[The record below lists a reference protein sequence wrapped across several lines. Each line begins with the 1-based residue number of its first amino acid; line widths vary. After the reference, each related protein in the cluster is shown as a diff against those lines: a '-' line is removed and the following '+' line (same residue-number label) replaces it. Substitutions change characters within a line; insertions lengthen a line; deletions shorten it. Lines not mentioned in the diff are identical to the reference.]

1 MLINNE
7 NNSPLLNTN
16 NFNLKDA
23 LHFLNVSA
31 VEFSLKL
38 HNNNNFSRKDIL
50 NIQSEISNKII
61 NSIILL
67 LKGTLLD
74 KINDPLLISTKNI
87 IICEISSLFKYCS
100 SEYNLNKWLSNQE
113 LTADIMQFTI
123 NNEINV
129 VSRAGEN
136 EYDEINTKGILFP
149 LKFQFQKYYEK
160 NDILIQT
167 LQLYDNLNI
176 SEDNLLCNFIQGSL
190 WKYKVKLY
198 KNKIVLPYF
207 IYILM
212 TLK

>member
-1 MLINNE
+1 
-7 NNSPLLNTN
+7 
-16 NFNLKDA
+16 
-23 LHFLNVSA
+23 
-31 VEFSLKL
+31 
-38 HNNNNFSRKDIL
+38 
-50 NIQSEISNKII
+50 
-61 NSIILL
+61 
-67 LKGTLLD
+67 
-74 KINDPLLISTKNI
+74 
-87 IICEISSLFKYCS
+87 
-100 SEYNLNKWLSNQE
+100 
-113 LTADIMQFTI
+113 MQFTI